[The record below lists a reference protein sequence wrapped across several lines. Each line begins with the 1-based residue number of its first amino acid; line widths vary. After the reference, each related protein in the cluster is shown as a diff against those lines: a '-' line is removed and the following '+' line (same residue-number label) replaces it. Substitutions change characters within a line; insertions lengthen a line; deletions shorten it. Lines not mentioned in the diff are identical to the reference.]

1 MAFRD
6 NTGDVTYKSSATI
19 NINDKQPTPITYPT
33 LHPEN
38 FAGSNSVMIDKN
50 TTLSAVIDAT
60 FATDADVAASAPI
73 MKGKTD
79 LSSATGTVTYDCSNG
94 KRVFSH
100 FGVNASA
107 NWIADFSNLPI
118 SNNEAHYITVIS
130 SNGSSNANTYF
141 INGIKI
147 NGVNAIW
154 TASWNSGA
162 KNTYYIYKFVIVNTV
177 SGPVVYGDRVTT
189 IPQ

>member
-1 MAFRD
+1 MGQIKG
-6 NTGDVTYKSSATI
+6 N
-19 NINDKQPTPITYPT
+19 PTPSYQDQAYEALRPNDRTNRNLGTSP
-33 LHPEN
+33 
-38 FAGSNSVMIDKN
+38 VMINHN
-50 TTLSAVIDAT
+50 TTLTAVIDTT
-60 FATDADVAASAPI
+60 FATDADVEASAPI

-107 NWIADFSNLPI
+107 NWIADFTNLPM
-118 SNNEAHYITVIS
+118 SNDEAHYITVIS

-147 NGVNAIW
+147 DGVNAIW
-154 TASWNSGA
+154 TASWSSGA

>member
-6 NTGDVTYKSSATI
+6 NTGDVTYLSSNTVDP
-19 NINDKQPTPITYPT
+19 NNRQPTPITYPT
-33 LHPEN
+33 QHPEN
-38 FAGSNSVMIDKN
+38 FAGSNNVMISKD
-50 TTLSAVIDAT
+50 TTLTAVIDAT
-60 FATDADVAASAPI
+60 FATDSSIQPL

-79 LSSATGTVTYDCSNG
+79 LSAATGTVTYDCSNG
-94 KRVFSH
+94 QRVFSH

-107 NWIADFSNLPI
+107 NWIADFTNLPM

-147 NGVNAIW
+147 DGVNAIW

>member
-1 MAFRD
+1 M
-6 NTGDVTYKSSATI
+6 
-19 NINDKQPTPITYPT
+19 
-33 LHPEN
+33 
-38 FAGSNSVMIDKN
+38 
-50 TTLSAVIDAT
+50 
-60 FATDADVAASAPI
+60 
-73 MKGKTD
+73 
-79 LSSATGTVTYDCSNG
+79 
-94 KRVFSH
+94 
-100 FGVNASA
+100 
-107 NWIADFSNLPI
+107 

-147 NGVNAIW
+147 DDVNAIW

>member
-1 MAFRD
+1 MGQKKG
-6 NTGDVTYKSSATI
+6 N
-19 NINDKQPTPITYPT
+19 PTPSYQNQAYET
-33 LHPEN
+33 LRPN
-38 FAGSNSVMIDKN
+38 DRTNRNLGTSPVMVNHN
-50 TTLSAVIDAT
+50 TTLTAVIDET
-60 FATDADVAASAPI
+60 FATDSDVAASAPI

-107 NWIADFSNLPI
+107 NWIADFTNLPM

-130 SNGSSNANTYF
+130 SNGSSNTNTYF

-147 NGVNAIW
+147 DGVNAIW
-154 TASWNSGA
+154 TASWSSGA

>member
-1 MAFRD
+1 MGHLDDMQRAGVMATQSP
-6 NTGDVTYKSSATI
+6 NPKYK
-19 NINDKQPTPITYPT
+19 P
-33 LHPEN
+33 
-38 FAGSNSVMIDKN
+38 N
-50 TTLSAVIDAT
+50 TTSANIPADKTLDQVIDAT
-60 FATDADVAASAPI
+60 FATDSDVAASAPI

-94 KRVFSH
+94 QRVFSH

-107 NWIADFSNLPI
+107 NWIANFTNLPM

-147 NGVNAIW
+147 DGVNAIW

>member
-6 NTGDVTYKSSATI
+6 NTGDVTYLSSNTV
-19 NINDKQPTPITYPT
+19 NPNDRQPTPVTYPT
-33 LHPEN
+33 LYPEN
-38 FAGSNSVMIDKN
+38 FAGSNNVMIGKD
-50 TTLSAVIDAT
+50 TTLTAVIDAT
-60 FATDADVAASAPI
+60 FATDSSIQPL

-79 LSSATGTVTYDCSNG
+79 LSAATGTVTYDCSNG
-94 KRVFSH
+94 QRVFSH

-107 NWIADFSNLPI
+107 NWIANFTNLPM

-147 NGVNAIW
+147 DGVNTIW